1 MVRPLRS
8 VSIEEINCTVN
19 NKSYYKN
26 KCFDTEK
33 ELSSFKSIE
42 ALGPKSRENWSE
54 DFANLNWNDA
64 QKKCNSLGMKLPSLK
79 ELRDAQKEGIM
90 KDWKDGYYWSSTERS
105 SSYKE
110 LNKNGNEDYDS
121 PGYQRNVRCLK
132 E

>member
-1 MVRPLRS
+1 
-8 VSIEEINCTVN
+8 
-19 NKSYYKN
+19 
-26 KCFDTEK
+26 
-33 ELSSFKSIE
+33 
-42 ALGPKSRENWSE
+42 
-54 DFANLNWNDA
+54 
-64 QKKCNSLGMKLPSLK
+64 MKLPSLK